1 MPTLEKQTTYQCG
14 GPIRCMGDDC
24 LDISRTQSTD
34 FARASALLNAAQFM
48 TQDMACTGQDGNS
61 NPTGQENVICSAF
74 AGKKGE
80 CKIAVGGVQDCC
92 EKPTNISLSDYLTLI
107 MAVPKLDGAVMS
119 LDTGNIVKGAYQ
131 VIRDPALQE
140 WSEITKPFTSYVEN
154 LSGSV
159 ETFTQP
165 IEQFVDQFIDQLKG
179 QIQDIMMEI
188 MSSSGQGAAVEPL
201 AAQAA
206 SQATENLMKNATQ
219 WMSTASTIYT
229 VYVVS
234 MIMIQMVWQCEQ
246 DEFTMN
252 AQRALRNC
260 AYVGSYCK
268 SKVLGQCIEERQAY
282 CCFNSPLSRIIQQQ
296 VRPQLGK
303 TFGTAKQPQC
313 DGILLSDID
322 NIDWQQ
328 VDLSEWLGILQQHG
342 KFRDPAALNL
352 DTLTGQGNDLNI
364 NDDRQNAQQRAVQR
378 LDGINVDQIRT
389 NVTDQMAVPTGKP

>member
-1 MPTLEKQTTYQCG
+1 
-14 GPIRCMGDDC
+14 
-24 LDISRTQSTD
+24 
-34 FARASALLNAAQFM
+34 
-48 TQDMACTGQDGNS
+48 
-61 NPTGQENVICSAF
+61 
-74 AGKKGE
+74 
-80 CKIAVGGVQDCC
+80 
-92 EKPTNISLSDYLTLI
+92 
-107 MAVPKLDGAVMS
+107 
-119 LDTGNIVKGAYQ
+119 
-131 VIRDPALQE
+131 
-140 WSEITKPFTSYVEN
+140 
-154 LSGSV
+154 
-159 ETFTQP
+159 
-165 IEQFVDQFIDQLKG
+165 
-179 QIQDIMMEI
+179 
-188 MSSSGQGAAVEPL
+188 
-201 AAQAA
+201 
-206 SQATENLMKNATQ
+206 
-219 WMSTASTIYT
+219 YT